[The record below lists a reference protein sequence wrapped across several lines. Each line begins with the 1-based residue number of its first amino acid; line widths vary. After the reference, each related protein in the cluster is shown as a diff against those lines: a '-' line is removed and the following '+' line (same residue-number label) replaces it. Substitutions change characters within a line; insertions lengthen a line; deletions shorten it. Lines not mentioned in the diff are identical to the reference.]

1 MEKIRNGIGENIGHF
16 VMMLFDIV
24 ISIIISLV
32 YGWRLTL
39 AICVYIP
46 ITMVINY
53 IVSKVGI
60 NVFICLN

>member
-1 MEKIRNGIGENIGHF
+1 MEKIRNGIAENIGHF
-16 VMMLFDIV
+16 VMMFFDIV
-24 ISIIISLV
+24 ISIIISFV

-53 IVSKVGI
+53 IVSKVS
-60 NVFICLN
+60 N